1 MANTI
6 KKKIIVVGGGFAGI
20 QFIKTLDE
28 KLFDVVLVDK
38 INHHQFQPLF
48 YQVATSQLEPSSISF
63 PLRNIF
69 KKKNNVQI
77 RLATVLSIDKTKK
90 TITTSIGDFDYDYL
104 VIAIGCTT
112 NFFGNENI
120 KQNALTL
127 KSTYDSITIRNH
139 ILQTFENIISASPEE
154 KESLFNFVIVGA
166 GPTGVELSGAFAE
179 IKKDVLPKDYRGI
192 DFSRLNILLIE
203 GTKNTLNSMSNTAQL
218 SSRNYLEKM
227 GVKIYTE
234 TFVKNYDGNI
244 LTLNTGETIKTK
256 TVIWAAGVTGNKI
269 EGFAPETITPTNRLK
284 VNRINKV
291 LESENIFALGD
302 IAYMETTLYPKAH
315 PQLANVA
322 INQAKLLAKN
332 LKYLKQNKP
341 TKNFEYRDLGSMA
354 TIGRNKAVVDL
365 PFIHFKGY
373 FAWLTWIFVHLMLI
387 LSVKNKLIIFINWAW
402 AYITKST
409 SLGLILS
416 QQKEGKNVKV
426 SLVKDKIKNTPLKF
440 HYATVSEALN
450 KLSLEGFVTDFNLEK
465 NYTKFETEDF
475 EIVYVYRYEGD
486 TDPSDQAI
494 VYAIESKVGTKGILV
509 NGYGI
514 SSDSRTIKILE
525 KILIK
530 K

>member
-20 QFIKTLDE
+20 QFIKKLDE
-28 KLFDVVLVDK
+28 KLFDVLLIDK

-77 RLATVLSIDKTKK
+77 RLATVLRIDKTKN

-112 NFFGNENI
+112 NYFGNKIIKENS
-120 KQNALTL
+120 LTL
-127 KSTYDSITIRNH
+127 KTTYDAITIRNH
-139 ILQTFENIISASPEE
+139 ILNTFENIISASEEE
-154 KESLFNFVIVGA
+154 KQSLFNFVIVGA

-203 GTKNTLNSMSNTAQL
+203 GTKNTLNNMSNTAQFA
-218 SSRNYLEKM
+218 SKQYLEKM
-227 GVKIYTE
+227 GVKIFTE

-244 LTLNTGETIKTK
+244 LTLNTGETIRTK
-256 TVIWAAGVTGNKI
+256 TVIWAAGVAGNTI
-269 EGFAPETITPTNRLK
+269 EGLTPEIITTTNRLK

-291 LESENIFALGD
+291 FESENIFAIGD
-302 IAYMETTLYPKAH
+302 IAYMETPLYPKAH

-322 INQAKLLAKN
+322 INHAKLLAKN
-332 LKYLKQNKP
+332 LYRLEQNRV
-341 TKNFEYRDLGSMA
+341 TTNFEYKDLGSMA

-365 PFIHFKGY
+365 PFLHFSGY

-402 AYITKST
+402 AYITKDT
-409 SLGLILS
+409 SLALILS
-416 QQKEGKNVKV
+416 QQNKKE
-426 SLVKDKIKNTPLKF
+426 
-440 HYATVSEALN
+440 
-450 KLSLEGFVTDFNLEK
+450 
-465 NYTKFETEDF
+465 
-475 EIVYVYRYEGD
+475 
-486 TDPSDQAI
+486 
-494 VYAIESKVGTKGILV
+494 ESRL
-509 NGYGI
+509 
-514 SSDSRTIKILE
+514 
-525 KILIK
+525 
-530 K
+530 